1 MKSVLVTGASGGM
14 GMAVT
19 AMLCAAGYRVFALD
33 RAFSA
38 QMPDD
43 GVLQITADVTD
54 PASVQNAAETVRQ
67 HLKPH
72 SQSLYAIV
80 HLAGIYLLDSLL
92 EMEDADFLRIVHVN
106 LCGAYLVNRHFA
118 DFLSAGS
125 RILHITS
132 ELAPLDPLPFTG
144 LYGVTK
150 SALDKYAFALRME
163 SQLSGIYV
171 SVLRAGAVDTGMLAV
186 STAALDRFCA
196 KTERYACNAAR
207 FRRIVEGVEAKRIPP
222 EALAKKVCTI
232 LGKRRPAFAYSINRN
247 PLLRLYGIL
256 PKHVKLF
263 AIRQILRTR

>member
-19 AMLCAAGYRVFALD
+19 AMLRAAGYRVFALD

-54 PASVQNAAETVRQ
+54 PTSVQNAAETVRQ

-118 DFLSAGS
+118 DLLSAGS
-125 RILHITS
+125 RILPHH
-132 ELAPLDPLPFTG
+132 
-144 LYGVTK
+144 
-150 SALDKYAFALRME
+150 
-163 SQLSGIYV
+163 Q
-171 SVLRAGAVDTGMLAV
+171 
-186 STAALDRFCA
+186 
-196 KTERYACNAAR
+196 
-207 FRRIVEGVEAKRIPP
+207 
-222 EALAKKVCTI
+222 
-232 LGKRRPAFAYSINRN
+232 
-247 PLLRLYGIL
+247 
-256 PKHVKLF
+256 
-263 AIRQILRTR
+263 